1 MMDSATGRWLLPALV
16 FVLFTGLLGV
26 TIKLALRHVEW
37 PYILLWTG
45 IVYCVLAVI
54 TLATGHATLG
64 LGPGIGWAAA
74 SGLFAAIGLI
84 GSFVALRHAD
94 AVVAVPVMSTYPVVT
109 VIASVAILSEPISV
123 PRIVGVL
130 LILTGVIVLAR

>member
-1 MMDSATGRWLLPALV
+1 MDSATGRWLLPALV

-45 IVYCVLAVI
+45 IVYSVLAVI
-54 TLATGHATLG
+54 TLATGHATLS
-64 LGPGIGWAAA
+64 LGPGIGWAAL

-109 VIASVAILSEPISV
+109 VIASVAILSEAISG
-123 PRIVGVL
+123 PRIVGIL
-130 LILTGVIVLAR
+130 LILAGVIVLAR

>member
-1 MMDSATGRWLLPALV
+1 MDSATSRWLIPALV

-45 IVYCVLAVI
+45 IVYSVLAVI
-54 TLATGHATLG
+54 TLATGHATVSF
-64 LGPGIGWAAA
+64 GPGIGWAAA
-74 SGLFAAIGLI
+74 SGLFAAVGLI
-84 GSFVALRHAD
+84 GSFVALQHAP

-109 VIASVAILSEPISV
+109 VIASLAVLGESMSATKVL
-123 PRIVGVL
+123 GVL
-130 LILTGVIVLAR
+130 LVLAGVLVLVR